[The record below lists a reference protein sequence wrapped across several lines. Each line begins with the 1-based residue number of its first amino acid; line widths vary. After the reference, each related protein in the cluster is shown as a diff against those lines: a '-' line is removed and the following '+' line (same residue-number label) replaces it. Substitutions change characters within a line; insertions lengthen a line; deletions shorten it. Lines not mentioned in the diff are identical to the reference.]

1 MVQNGRYRGGIY
13 SLPFNDTSVTVLW
26 YNPNILKAAGI
37 THPPRTWAELA
48 ADCPKVTKGGTWCF
62 DTTDNEEPLWEAMVL
77 QWGGKLVNSA
87 GTKAAFDTPA
97 GIGALQFWIPLVK
110 MGYVHHTNSSTSQW
124 AQDFGSGHVAFEAYS
139 SAGAHSVLSAIGN
152 KFTLGAA
159 PLPAGPVSNVVGNAG
174 DNLFM
179 FSGAAP
185 AVKQAA
191 WLYIRWVT
199 SPRWTAWWA
208 EQVHTTPVRK
218 SAVPLMAGFTKTDPT
233 EKVAIGELSR
243 AYFSP
248 TVSGWAQ
255 AQGDVDTEMTKAM
268 LGEKTAAQ
276 AIQDVAREVDH
287 DIATA
292 P

>member
-1 MVQNGRYRGGIY
+1 MGGDP
-13 SLPFNDTSVTVLW
+13 LD
-26 YNPNILKAAGI
+26 
-37 THPPRTWAELA
+37 HPAPPDA
-48 ADCPKVTKGGTWCF
+48 
-62 DTTDNEEPLWEAMVL
+62 
-77 QWGGKLVNSA
+77 
-87 GTKAAFDTPA
+87 
-97 GIGALQFWIPLVK
+97 
-110 MGYVHHTNSSTSQW
+110 HHLLC
-124 AQDFGSGHVAFEAYS
+124 
-139 SAGAHSVLSAIGN
+139 AGAHSVLSAIGTR
-152 KFTLGAA
+152 FTLGAA

-179 FSGAAP
+179 FSGASP

-191 WLYIRWVT
+191 WLYIKWVT

-218 SAVPLMAGFTKTDPT
+218 SAVPLMAGFLKTDPT
-233 EKVAIGELSR
+233 EAVAIPELSR

-255 AQGDVDTEMTKAM
+255 AQGDVDTEMSKAM
-268 LGEKTAAQ
+268 LGQKTAAQ
-276 AIQDVAREVDH
+276 AIKDAATEVDH